1 MEVGDVPTWT
11 DAAAF
16 AREVDTLARKMNREL
31 MDATEAMAKR
41 ARDISIQEAS
51 RDLGG
56 DSRFSG
62 WSGRDL
68 ADMRVKRGYKSG
80 GHWLFPTKKS
90 GGPWKVAQ
98 QGRNMGNATG
108 RGGVAQF
115 LGPGVNRKTGL
126 TSFTKAGNVRKVRA
140 FQGKRWNGHTP
151 AFGTADRASDRFEA
165 EAEKIGE
172 KRFRTALS
180 KHFDVT

>member
-1 MEVGDVPTWT
+1 MPTWQ
-11 DAAAF
+11 DPAAF
-16 AREVDTLARKMNREL
+16 ARELDTLARKMNREL
-31 MDATEAMAKR
+31 QGATEAMAEK
-41 ARDISIQEAS
+41 ARDISKQEAS

-56 DSRFSG
+56 DTRFSG
-62 WSGRDL
+62 WAGRDL
-68 ADMRVKRGYKSG
+68 ADLRVKRGYRSG

-126 TSFTKAGNVRKVRA
+126 TSLTKAGNVRKVRA
-140 FQGKRWNGHTP
+140 FQSKRWNGHT
-151 AFGTADRASDRFEA
+151 AGKGTADRATDRFEA
-165 EAEKIGE
+165 EANKIGE
-172 KRFRTALS
+172 KRFRTALT

>member
-1 MEVGDVPTWT
+1 MSNWP

-16 AREVDTLARKMNREL
+16 ARELDTLARKMNREL
-31 MDATEAMAKR
+31 ENATREMAEK
-41 ARDISIQEAS
+41 ARDISEQEAA

-56 DSRFSG
+56 DTRFSG
-62 WSGRDL
+62 WDGRDL
-68 ADMRVKRGYKSG
+68 SDLVIKRNRRSD
-80 GHWLFPTKKS
+80 GHWIFPTRKS

-98 QGRNMGNATG
+98 QGRNKGNVVD
-108 RGGVAQF
+108 RRGVAQF

-140 FQGKRWNGHTP
+140 FQSKRWNGHT
-151 AFGTADRASDRFEA
+151 AGKGTADRASDRFEA